1 MTKSRECEQCGSVFY
16 KKVTVPKKDWAEKSK
31 FCSRE
36 CANKGKDSSHLKKYS
51 FKKGHRQRAIL
62 LDEFGFWDNDT
73 AA

>member
-1 MTKSRECEQCGSVFY
+1 MKTIICKRC
-16 KKVTVPKKDWAEKSK
+16 KSK
-31 FCSRE
+31 FTYENKWDKYQGKRLYCSRE